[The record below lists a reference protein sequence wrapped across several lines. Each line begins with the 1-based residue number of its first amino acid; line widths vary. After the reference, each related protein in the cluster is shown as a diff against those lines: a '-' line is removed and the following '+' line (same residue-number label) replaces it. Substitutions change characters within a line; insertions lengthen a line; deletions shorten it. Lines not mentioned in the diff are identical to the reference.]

1 MTERGLVDEQ
11 KRMAL
16 HPGVVFEGGPSGRR
30 AVLASGPGVWQVI
43 KFLREIDEDGPDAVM
58 AAVETL
64 RMSEAQVRI
73 ALDYYSAHPHE
84 IDDEIRQ
91 ADEEW
96 LAAEATWLAD
106 EQLLAWSMRPA

>member
-1 MTERGLVDEQ
+1 MTERGLIDEAE
-11 KRMAL
+11 RMAL
-16 HPGVVFEGGPSGRR
+16 HPGVVFEDGPSGRR
-30 AVLASGPGVWQVI
+30 AALESGPDVWQVV
-43 KFLREIDEDGPDAVM
+43 KFVRQIDQAGSDAVT

-64 RMSEAQVRI
+64 RMSEAQVRV
-73 ALDYYSAHPHE
+73 AMDYYSSHPDE